1 MNESTQDMKAS
12 ELIDALS
19 DEFEIDEERA
29 REVAVERI
37 QKNQMPIYLRTLIG
51 IGSFVSAGFLILFVS
66 VTLGIDE
73 SSITL
78 VLGVHLRL
86 LTQLP
91 YQIFIGEIQIKGI
104 ETFLEIPK

>member
-12 ELIDALS
+12 ELIDSLS
-19 DEFEIDEERA
+19 DKFEIDEERA

-73 SSITL
+73 SSIF
-78 VLGVHLRL
+78 GVGLFHVICAIPLYLYGRKINYHI
-86 LTQLP
+86 LP
-91 YQIFIGEIQIKGI
+91 LQ
-104 ETFLEIPK
+104 